1 MILPLRVRV
10 EPACGTRTGG
20 PAPTRSQVAKAK
32 AVTAWYLER
41 YHGSSEDVGVVTMF
55 TDPARVGHFAV
66 PRASLEA
73 EDPDALFRV
82 LVATTMFQRRQDVQI
97 MRVLRG
103 IGPRDVDQLTSA
115 PTLRASAENCGCAA
129 ALSLEGLLAQ
139 CDLRKD
145 DLRQGTCGFAPSIA
159 CLPKRHA
166 VLLKRYGHFGKVPT
180 ALALNLKA
188 HGVSDLA
195 SLRRGCIE
203 ATGSPEAAAECV
215 ENALCRSWR
224 VSDKISAMYLSMLSN
239 PDLWPGRA
247 PWAEGLDWTRWVVI
261 DSNVDLFLDWLGYA
275 GCGTYAARRAFICA
289 IARRIDLTSMK
300 ASLRAFNPRIVQQAG
315 FLFMSAANRRSTEG
329 DCSKEDGACDRCP
342 KIISRACPL
351 NRH

>member
-1 MILPLRVRV
+1 M
-10 EPACGTRTGG
+10 
-20 PAPTRSQVAKAK
+20 
-32 AVTAWYLER
+32 TAWYLER
-41 YHGSSEDVGVVTMF
+41 YHGSDDDVGVVGMF
-55 TDPARVGHFAV
+55 TDQARVGHFAV

-103 IGPRDVDQLTSA
+103 IAPRDVEQLTSA
-115 PTLRASAENCGCAA
+115 ATLLASAKNCGCPA

-145 DLRQGTCGFAPSIA
+145 DLRRGTCDFAPSIA

-188 HGVSDLA
+188 HNASDLA

-203 ATGSPEAAAECV
+203 ATGSPEAAAECL
-215 ENALCRSWR
+215 EDALCKSWR

-247 PWAEGLDWTRWVVI
+247 PWTDGLDWTRWVVI
-261 DSNVDLFLDWLGYA
+261 DSNVDLFLGWLGYD
-275 GCGTYAARRAFICA
+275 GLGTYAARREFIHA
-289 IARRIDLTSMK
+289 IARQIDLKSMK
-300 ASLRAFNPRIVQQAG
+300 AGLQAFNPRIVQQAG
-315 FLFMSAANRRSTEG
+315 FLFMSAANRRSTDR
-329 DCSKEDGACDRCP
+329 DCSKEAGACGRCP
-342 KIISRACPL
+342 KQISRACPL
-351 NRH
+351 NRR